1 MFIITNTHI
10 KIYYTKYIITG
21 TITNSTVYPYTQQS
35 QATIITPKSYQNN
48 KIINVHLGE
57 VYLCTSFGGGFC
69 VKSTNFMDF
78 NINHQVSTANYCVHN
93 SLLASPIREVY
104 Q

>member
-1 MFIITNTHI
+1 MAGKRIYVKFI
-10 KIYYTKYIITG
+10 YA
-21 TITNSTVYPYTQQS
+21 QCFF
-35 QATIITPKSYQNN
+35 
-48 KIINVHLGE
+48 LG
-57 VYLCTSFGGGFC
+57 GGGFC